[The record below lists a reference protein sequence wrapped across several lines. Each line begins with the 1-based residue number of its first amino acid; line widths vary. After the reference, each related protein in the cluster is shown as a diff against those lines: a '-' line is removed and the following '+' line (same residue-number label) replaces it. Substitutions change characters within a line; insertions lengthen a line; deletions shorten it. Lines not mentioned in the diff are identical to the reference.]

1 MITVIIETI
10 IEMKKGKFVK
20 NIRNDIRNI
29 AIIAHVDHGKT
40 TLVDGMLRQSGIF
53 RENEHIQERIMDSG
67 DLEKERGI
75 TILAKNTAVIYKDIR
90 INIIDT
96 PGHADFSGEVER
108 TLRMVNGVLL
118 LVDAFDGPM
127 PQTRFVLRK
136 ALQMNLKPIVVI
148 NKIDRQGARPVEV
161 VDQVLELFIELGADD
176 DQIEFPVIYTDAK
189 DGIAIIDINDE
200 KKDLEPLFKTIIKEV
215 PAPEG
220 DFDGPLQMLVSSI
233 DYDEYTG
240 RIAIGRIERG
250 SMEWGQQAAI
260 CKKQGDV
267 REVKL
272 ARIYKFEGLKR
283 IECSEATVGD
293 IVAIPGLEDINIGET
308 ICDKA
313 HPEPLPFLN
322 IDEPTVSMTFSVNN
336 SPFAGRE
343 GIYVTSRHIRERLFK
358 ELETDVSLKVEE
370 TDTPDSFVVSGRGEL
385 HLSILIET
393 MRRQGYEFQ
402 VSKPRVIMK
411 EINGVS
417 CEPIEYLIIDVPED
431 YMGIVM
437 EKLGPRKAE
446 LVNMQSANEGYM
458 RLEFKIPARG
468 LIGYRSEILTDT
480 KGNGIM
486 NHVFYGYE
494 PYKGELLGRQKG
506 SLVAWEQGEA
516 VIYGLYNAQER
527 GNLFIGPGVKVYE
540 GMIVGENPRTEDIA
554 VNVCKKKHA
563 TNMRAAGSDEALRL
577 TPPKVLSLEQ
587 SLEFIADDELV
598 EITPQNIRLRKK
610 ILNTEQRAKARS
622 KE

>member
-336 SPFAGRE
+336 SLLRD
-343 GIYVTSRHIRERLFK
+343 VK
-358 ELETDVSLKVEE
+358 E
-370 TDTPDSFVVSGRGEL
+370 
-385 HLSILIET
+385 
-393 MRRQGYEFQ
+393 
-402 VSKPRVIMK
+402 
-411 EINGVS
+411 
-417 CEPIEYLIIDVPED
+417 
-431 YMGIVM
+431 YM
-437 EKLGPRKAE
+437 
-446 LVNMQSANEGYM
+446 
-458 RLEFKIPARG
+458 
-468 LIGYRSEILTDT
+468 
-480 KGNGIM
+480 
-486 NHVFYGYE
+486 
-494 PYKGELLGRQKG
+494 
-506 SLVAWEQGEA
+506 
-516 VIYGLYNAQER
+516 
-527 GNLFIGPGVKVYE
+527 
-540 GMIVGENPRTEDIA
+540 
-554 VNVCKKKHA
+554 
-563 TNMRAAGSDEALRL
+563 
-577 TPPKVLSLEQ
+577 
-587 SLEFIADDELV
+587 
-598 EITPQNIRLRKK
+598 
-610 ILNTEQRAKARS
+610 
-622 KE
+622 